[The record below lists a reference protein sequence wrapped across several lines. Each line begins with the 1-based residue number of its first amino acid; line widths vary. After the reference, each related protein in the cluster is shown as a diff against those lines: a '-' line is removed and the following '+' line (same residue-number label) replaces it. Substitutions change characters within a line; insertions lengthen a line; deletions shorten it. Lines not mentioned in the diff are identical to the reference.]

1 MLVPL
6 FDNEFILNDCYAGV
20 SLSVNF
26 NDYNFDIMDSLINFL
41 KVSSKEFYDLFVLKF
56 ELVEGN
62 IERIFELVEMQIGV
76 KIPYY
81 DKDNMRMMFN
91 DNCSYI
97 RYILDGFKTRSS
109 R

>member
-1 MLVPL
+1 M
-6 FDNEFILNDCYAGV
+6 
-20 SLSVNF
+20 
-26 NDYNFDIMDSLINFL
+26 
-41 KVSSKEFYDLFVLKF
+41 
-56 ELVEGN
+56 VEGN
-62 IERIFELVEMQIGV
+62 IERIFELVETQIGV
-76 KIPYY
+76 KIPDY